1 MFSVGWAPEAV
12 AVPCGVKFA
21 EGPMMRH
28 RNPMTTQGSRRFPRG
43 ASGGMTLIELM
54 IVVALIALIGSI
66 AVPSYQAYVMKA
78 RRADARAALTNAA
91 QRLERFATENAAT
104 GYSGAT
110 LGSANTDVYPS
121 QSENRHY
128 NLAFAALSL
137 TVSTYT
143 LIATPI
149 GSQVADGCGTY
160 TLTQSGARGVTGGTL
175 TTAQCW

>member
-1 MFSVGWAPEAV
+1 
-12 AVPCGVKFA
+12 
-21 EGPMMRH
+21 MMAHGNRILA
-28 RNPMTTQGSRRFPRG
+28 QGSPRFLRRVSR
-43 ASGGMTLIELM
+43 GMTLIELM
-54 IVVALIALIGSI
+54 IVVALVALIGSI

-104 GYSGAT
+104 GYAGAT
-110 LGSANTDVYPS
+110 LGSASTDVYPS

-137 TVSTYT
+137 TTSTYT
-143 LIATPI
+143 LTATPV
-149 GSQVADGCGTY
+149 GAQTSDSCGTY
-160 TLTQSGARGVTGGTL
+160 TLTQNGARGVTGGTL